1 MKNERKEGKKEE
13 KKGKGKTEGISVM
26 PRNDIYK
33 CVESYS

>member
-1 MKNERKEGKKEE
+1 MKERKEKKKK